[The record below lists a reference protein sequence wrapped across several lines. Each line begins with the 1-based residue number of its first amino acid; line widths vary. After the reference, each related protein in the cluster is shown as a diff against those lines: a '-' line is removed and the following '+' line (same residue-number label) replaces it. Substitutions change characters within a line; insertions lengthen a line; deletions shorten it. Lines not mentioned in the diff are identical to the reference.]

1 MMRGYLSVVLLS
13 CCAASAFEQ
22 SYDPTETLIVIS
34 KPRRRESVFATLPF
48 ANRSQGGGA
57 KHLSAES
64 SQGAWRCNDNGEW
77 LGEGDGCRCWEGW
90 EGAACEKSI
99 CGLHGTPL
107 SLVCGLG
114 ALEACRARFP
124 GRLVTELCVCGAG
137 WEGSRCQ
144 LPRCHYGRRRR
155 KGNGCVC
162 LGNYAPPHCQSCRPG
177 FYGIDCSFRRPDNA
191 SLEATSQS
199 SPPTS
204 SALAMGFAMVFLAM
218 LCLALGLLFRC
229 ATLLCSCAWLSC
241 LPCCPSSPSQGPD
254 SSQSR
259 PFLPRSPPP
268 PLPRWGQRVWGGSWC
283 SSLGLRFPSFPPG
296 TASSDP
302 PSYQTS
308 LLHATPP
315 PPRLPPPPPYQ
326 DAVQIVAVDKSA
338 TASPEQIKLL

>member
-144 LPRCHYGRRRR
+144 LPAATMADGGAKATAASAWATTPRRTASPAVRASTESIAPSGGRIMRRLRRRAR
-155 KGNGCVC
+155 
-162 LGNYAPPHCQSCRPG
+162 A
-177 FYGIDCSFRRPDNA
+177 
-191 SLEATSQS
+191 
-199 SPPTS
+199 
-204 SALAMGFAMVFLAM
+204 
-218 LCLALGLLFRC
+218 
-229 ATLLCSCAWLSC
+229 
-241 LPCCPSSPSQGPD
+241 
-254 SSQSR
+254 
-259 PFLPRSPPP
+259 
-268 PLPRWGQRVWGGSWC
+268 
-283 SSLGLRFPSFPPG
+283 
-296 TASSDP
+296 
-302 PSYQTS
+302 
-308 LLHATPP
+308 
-315 PPRLPPPPPYQ
+315 PRLP
-326 DAVQIVAVDKSA
+326 
-338 TASPEQIKLL
+338 LRR